1 MCRSGAGFGPVEPRV
16 QRTTPAICAI
26 ERRPEPASVDETPN
40 WYKSG
45 DGRERAGDQASGC
58 QGWSRRR
65 RAGRRGVGHRGSRAA
80 VSTGR
85 HADRH
90 AKRDRTAGGFYDD
103 GDVAVGVA
111 LVRLGEGSR
120 TLVVNLAACGAIR
133 NAVDVSEDA
142 SRVLLSARTTGGSD
156 AFCSDGVTVFL
167 TQELGQRTV
176 VDGHSGQPV
185 SVEGR

>member
-1 MCRSGAGFGPVEPRV
+1 MIRHRAVKAGLAVVVLAGAVWGIVALARPSARV
-16 QRTTPAICAI
+16 VMPTGTPSVTAPPGASTT
-26 ERRPEPASVDETPN
+26 
-40 WYKSG
+40 
-45 DGRERAGDQASGC
+45 
-58 QGWSRRR
+58 
-65 RAGRRGVGHRGSRAA
+65 
-80 VSTGR
+80 TGMS
-85 HADRH
+85 
-90 AKRDRTAGGFYDD
+90 
-103 GDVAVGVA
+103 AVGVA

-120 TLVVNLAACGAIR
+120 TVVVNLAACGAIR

>member
-1 MCRSGAGFGPVEPRV
+1 MIRHRAVKAGLAVVVLAGAVWGIVALARPSARV
-16 QRTTPAICAI
+16 VMPTGTP
-26 ERRPEPASVDETPN
+26 SVTVPI
-40 WYKSG
+40 G
-45 DGRERAGDQASGC
+45 DS
-58 QGWSRRR
+58 
-65 RAGRRGVGHRGSRAA
+65 H
-80 VSTGR
+80 
-85 HADRH
+85 
-90 AKRDRTAGGFYDD
+90 
-103 GDVAVGVA
+103 GVA